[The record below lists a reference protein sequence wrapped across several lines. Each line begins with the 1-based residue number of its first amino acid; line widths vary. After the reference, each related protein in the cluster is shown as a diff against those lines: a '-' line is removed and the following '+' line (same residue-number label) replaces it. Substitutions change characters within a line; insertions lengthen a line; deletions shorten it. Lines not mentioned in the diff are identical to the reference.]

1 MYGKKPRGGQFV
13 AERILNPPGGGR
25 GRGGAALN
33 AEQQSSMDRG
43 GSIYTEVCYACHG
56 SDGRGTPTP
65 GAAAGNTLAP
75 SLAGSSRVN
84 GHRDYSIKA
93 IMHGLVGP
101 LDGRTYPQVM
111 VAMGSNKDQW
121 IADIISYVRNSFG
134 NTATLATPEDIARVR
149 TATAARN

>member
-1 MYGKKPRGGQFV
+1 MLITAASPATANTDVVIQAMLTMNLLKTPETPTAVKSAMDGNKARGVQFV

-33 AEQQSSMDRG
+33 AEQQSSVDRG

-75 SLAGSSRVN
+75 SLAGSPRVN

-93 IMHGLVGP
+93 VMHGLVGP
-101 LDGRTYPQVM
+101 LDDGPIR
-111 VAMGSNKDQW
+111 
-121 IADIISYVRNSFG
+121 R
-134 NTATLATPEDIARVR
+134 
-149 TATAARN
+149 